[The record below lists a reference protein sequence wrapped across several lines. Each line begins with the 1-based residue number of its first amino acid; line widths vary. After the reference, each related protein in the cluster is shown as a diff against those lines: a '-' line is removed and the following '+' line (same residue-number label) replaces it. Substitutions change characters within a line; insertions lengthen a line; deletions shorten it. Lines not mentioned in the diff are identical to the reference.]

1 MREANDLKI
10 SAAIRR
16 ELSSRR
22 VDLSK
27 IKFPVKAGEVTLQ
40 GELSFVGLEKTADEA
55 AIELKFIETSINGIE
70 GVSKLTFELTNW
82 NKNESGI
89 WESKSGV
96 ASSSAR
102 LMAGEGLVCPE
113 CDYVI
118 RFCPCCGKPLVPGA
132 KPGMH
137 KGSLSKVT
145 RKPNLPPIKPIAR
158 KPRPL
163 GITPVSPIS
172 NPTVKPITPISIE
185 KTEAKTVAAAPA
197 TTPVEEVKA
206 TVNEVNT
213 ENKTV
218 APPKPLRPLK
228 PLKPLGGISRH
239 TTPVAPQSVIEEKPH
254 TEPVKEEPVAAPAP
268 IGKPPVAEN
277 TMIGSAPV
285 FETASEAISTPERVP
300 MSETQQ
306 SVPDFSAAFSSP
318 LTEPQQQ
325 VQAESFTDT
334 TPIPD
339 FMKAGEQL
347 APQAPVS
354 EYNAAPQASN
364 ISNIANLSIGGLGLS
379 PETSTQPQVPDIGN
393 LSIGGLGS
401 APEAPIQPQVPDI
414 GNLSIGGLGS
424 TTEASI
430 QPQVPDLGSLDFGL
444 ERPGAQEPTTP
455 NLDLGMN
462 LDLGLGAPSTPL
474 QESNPTQAQMPD
486 LGMELGLG
494 GPSSQAN
501 IPDLNLDFGLNMN
514 ETPTQPSA
522 PSMNLGPGSANT
534 ANGVPD
540 FNLGGV
546 EDLGLSSLSSIGS
559 APASQLEPQPISGL
573 SFDNLGD
580 DDTPL
585 PPMRPAQPQAAPK
598 PAPKKSKDI
607 FASLFEDNGSGNDGM
622 NLDDLQVIPSGEDN
636 PLASSGNQSIG
647 LPSDDG
653 SFNLGNVFD
662 LDAAVPATKPA
673 GAKKGTAKPSAKAPA
688 NDTPATNIFDLDL
701 DNFKL

>member
-40 GELSFVGLEKTADEA
+40 GELSFVGLEKTTDEA

-96 ASSSAR
+96 ASSSAK

-163 GITPVSPIS
+163 GISPISPIS
-172 NPTVKPITPISIE
+172 NPTVKPITPTSIE
-185 KTEAKTVAAAPA
+185 KTETKTVAAVPA
-197 TTPVEEVKA
+197 VKPVEEVKA
-206 TVNEVNT
+206 TVKEVT
-213 ENKTV
+213 AENKPVVT
-218 APPKPLRPLK
+218 PKPLRPLK
-228 PLKPLGGISRH
+228 PLKPLGGISKPA
-239 TTPVAPQSVIEEKPH
+239 TPVVPQSVTEGKSQA
-254 TEPVKEEPVAAPAP
+254 EPVKEEPIVAPMP
-268 IGKPPVAEN
+268 IEEPPVAEN
-277 TMIGSAPV
+277 TAITSVPA
-285 FETASEAISTPERVP
+285 FETAPEAMPVPESVP
-300 MSETQQ
+300 MSEPQQ
-306 SVPDFSAAFSSP
+306 SVPDFAAAFSSP
-318 LTEPQQQ
+318 LAEPQQQ

-339 FMKAGEQL
+339 FMKAGEQF
-347 APQAPVS
+347 APQAPIS
-354 EYNAAPQASN
+354 DYNATPQASKVP
-364 ISNIANLSIGGLGLS
+364 NIANLSIGGLGS
-379 PETSTQPQVPDIGN
+379 APEASTQPQVPDIGN

-401 APEAPIQPQVPDI
+401 SPEAPMQSQIPDI

-424 TTEASI
+424 SSAAPI

-444 ERPGAQEPTTP
+444 ATPAIQEPATP
-455 NLDLGMN
+455 NLDLGMS

-474 QESNPTQAQMPD
+474 QESSPAQAQMPD

-514 ETPTQPSA
+514 EAPAQPST
-522 PSMNLGPGSANT
+522 PSMDLGSGSANT

-546 EDLGLSSLSSIGS
+546 EDLGLSSLGSIGS
-559 APASQLEPQPISGL
+559 APAPQPEPQPMSGL

-622 NLDDLQVIPSGEDN
+622 NLDDLQVIPSGDDN
-636 PLASSGNQSIG
+636 PLASSGSQSMG

-662 LDAAVPATKPA
+662 LDSAVPATKPV
-673 GAKKGTAKPSAKAPA
+673 GAKKGTAKAPAKAPA
-688 NDTPATNIFDLDL
+688 NDAPATNIFDLDL